1 MVSQREMGRVVLRLG
16 RLNLSGYL
24 ERLQLNQWM
33 RDSSYQDL
41 TSGC

>member
-1 MVSQREMGRVVLRLG
+1 MVLQREMGRAVLLLG
-16 RLNLSGYL
+16 RSNLSGYL
-24 ERLQLNQWM
+24 ECLQLNQWM